1 MHRFRKAGMSV
12 AAVAL
17 AASGVAVLFA
27 GPASAASGPKG
38 KVTCTTMSGSTGSG
52 QIKLSGCTGSAVPGT
67 GGSSMELSIT
77 VLAAGGNV
85 TWTNGK
91 VTDFGTPAL
100 VPKKATKCPGYVKST
115 KKNPYSGNEPSLDQF
130 SGVVHSDNTGMKV
143 PGKYKG
149 YVCISASGSFSA
161 EKPLKIS

>member
-12 AAVAL
+12 AAVVL

-27 GPASAASGPKG
+27 GPASASSGPHG
-38 KVTCTTMSGSTGSG
+38 KTTCTTMSGSTGSE
-52 QIKLSGCTGSAVPGT
+52 QIKLSGCTGTAVT
-67 GGSSMELSIT
+67 GGSSKELSIL
-77 VLAAGGNV
+77 VLASGGNV
-85 TWTNGK
+85 TWTNND
-91 VTDFGTPAL
+91 VTDFGTPTL
-100 VPKKATKCPGYVKST
+100 VSKKATKCPGYVKSS
-115 KKNPYSGNEPSLDQF
+115 KKHPYSGSEPSLEQF
-130 SGVVHSDNTGMKV
+130 SGVVKSDNSGLKV